1 MSRSIA
7 RTQAACSASGSFG
20 ERRTPRASLALL
32 LGYAVALGSCEPLD
46 RPPTSSGGIPFRAV
60 AFLEPERV
68 STFQLEPG
76 VTYRSVRSATR
87 PWTLHLLE
95 VEAARCDLGFRVVR
109 ADSAEGRVE
118 VTEMARRSGPGVI
131 AAINGDFF
139 TPEDAP
145 LGLEVSEGELR
156 GRSSR
161 PVFAWRPGELP
172 WVGSVELGSDSL
184 RLGPWAVSEAGPG
197 TEVQVVAG
205 FPSLLERGI
214 LVGDLQQGDRP
225 AFAAE
230 RHPRTA
236 VGFDSRRGRLW
247 MVVVE
252 GRREGVSEGMTLP
265 ELAGLF
271 QSLGAVNAINLDGG
285 GSSVMVVRGEA
296 VSRPSDPAGQRPV
309 VNGLI
314 LRRDEGYCAHGGASR
329 RDASPR

>member
-1 MSRSIA
+1 M
-7 RTQAACSASGSFG
+7 
-20 ERRTPRASLALL
+20 
-32 LGYAVALGSCEPLD
+32 
-46 RPPTSSGGIPFRAV
+46 
-60 AFLEPERV
+60 
-68 STFQLEPG
+68 
-76 VTYRSVRSATR
+76 
-87 PWTLHLLE
+87 
-95 VEAARCDLGFRVVR
+95 
-109 ADSAEGRVE
+109 
-118 VTEMARRSGPGVI
+118 
-131 AAINGDFF
+131 
-139 TPEDAP
+139 
-145 LGLEVSEGELR
+145 
-156 GRSSR
+156 
-161 PVFAWRPGELP
+161 
-172 WVGSVELGSDSL
+172 
-184 RLGPWAVSEAGPG
+184 
-197 TEVQVVAG
+197 VAG